1 MEIVREKLHDGVHE
15 HTGVAQRQTERVSK
29 QMNTRVWLRDRQKGY
44 LSKWTHE
51 CGSET
56 DRKGISTNEHT
67 SVAQR
72 QTEKVSKQ
80 MNTSTRDLSADLMEH
95 IAQTNNDVAAVR
107 KEMAELGEHI
117 GSKVTDGVETVSG
130 NVIEW
135 GNQIVTEKK
144 RFVKT
149 LNA

>member
-1 MEIVREKLHDGVHE
+1 M
-15 HTGVAQRQTERVSK
+15 
-29 QMNTRVWLRDRQKGY
+29 
-44 LSKWTHE
+44 
-51 CGSET
+51 
-56 DRKGISTNEHT
+56 
-67 SVAQR
+67 AQR

-130 NVIEW
+130 NVIE
-135 GNQIVTEKK
+135 
-144 RFVKT
+144 
-149 LNA
+149 